1 MIADRIVGAGICLVA
16 ALYLYNAAL
25 IPTGFLPDPVGS
37 KTFPYIVGSVALIC
51 GVLIMFLPDHFPAWP
66 PLKVYGKLA
75 VAAAMMYLFS
85 ITLRP
90 YGFII
95 PSAVVSIVLSYLIA
109 PNIKNAIVTGL
120 GLSIGLFIILNYAL
134 GLGLHAFGGY

>member
-1 MIADRIVGAGICLVA
+1 VIADRIVGLGVCLIAG
-16 ALYLYNAAL
+16 LYLYNVTL

-37 KTFPYIVGSVALIC
+37 KTFPFIVSSVALIC
-51 GVLIMFLPDHFPAWP
+51 GILIIILPDEFTSWP

-75 VAAAMMYLFS
+75 IAALMMYVFS

-95 PSAVVSIVLSYLIA
+95 PAIITSIVLSYLIV
-109 PNIKNAIVTGL
+109 PNAKHAILTGV
-120 GLSIGLFIILNYAL
+120 GLSIGLFLILNYGL
-134 GLGLHAFGGY
+134 GLGLYAIRGF